1 MGVGRAEGQAEKR
14 VVGSAVMAPI
24 RRLPVL
30 QEAAS
35 SDDGRPAWQWTLI
48 GALFALSIWVP
59 LAMLSAWMAGR
70 AVHRLVGDAPPSAM
84 SEQLA
89 TAAWPTR
96 VGLWFAVTAVPI
108 LSFAVACLAAGALV
122 GRFGNRAAAKEAA
135 LGSALAAS
143 VGALLS
149 TVQAGWVFSLAG
161 FIVLVPVGAGAGWL
175 GGRMGWRRR
184 PLAERRPR

>member
-1 MGVGRAEGQAEKR
+1 MPPV
-14 VVGSAVMAPI
+14 

-35 SDDGRPAWQWTLI
+35 PDDGRPPWHWTLI

-59 LAMLSAWMAGR
+59 LAMLGTWVAGR
-70 AVHRLVGDAPPSAM
+70 AVRRLVGDVAPSAM
-84 SEQLA
+84 AEQLA

-96 VGLWFAVTAVPI
+96 MGLWFAVTGVPL

-122 GRFGNRAAAKEAA
+122 GRFGNRAGMKEAA
-135 LGSALAAS
+135 AGSALAAA

-149 TVQAGWVFSLAG
+149 MAQAGWVFSLAG
-161 FIVLVPVGAGAGWL
+161 LLVLMPLGAGAGWF
-175 GGRMGWRRR
+175 GGRIGWRYR
-184 PLAERRPR
+184 PLAERRH

>member
-1 MGVGRAEGQAEKR
+1 
-14 VVGSAVMAPI
+14 MAPI

-30 QEAAS
+30 QEAEG
-35 SDDGRPAWQWTLI
+35 SDDGRPGWHWTLI

-59 LAMLSAWMAGR
+59 LAMLSSWMAGR
-70 AVHRLVGDAPPSAM
+70 MVHRLVGDVAPSGMA
-84 SEQLA
+84 EHLA
-89 TAAWPTR
+89 TAAWSTR

-135 LGSALAAS
+135 AGAALAAT

-149 TVQAGWVFSLAG
+149 MAQAGWIFSLAG
-161 FIVLVPVGAGAGWL
+161 FVVLVPVGAGAGWV
-175 GGRMGWRRR
+175 GGRMGWHRR